1 MKIVEYKADT
11 VTVLDSVL
19 LIGGCSP
26 TWKEIFMSIAD
37 KRNAAV
43 LWHSD
48 TQCLAFF
55 LTTLLTLVK

>member
-19 LIGGCSP
+19 FTGGCSP

-43 LWHSD
+43 LWHSG
-48 TQCLAFF
+48 T
-55 LTTLLTLVK
+55 